1 MKFSNL
7 LLILILI
14 SSTVSGQNNSIE
26 PSELDSLYVQAL
38 NSRIDVILGSGWNYV
53 ELNEYGKRIKNLDV
67 SYRYKFLTN
76 KELVDLSIQ
85 KKKTINVYR
94 VLHKIISKD
103 TIDINFGI
111 VNVTAK
117 RGIFF
122 SRGIKFKKAEFSL
135 SCGGTNG
142 YQPDIRFV
150 FNEKKKSWEILNNR
164 YVTTS
169 E

>member
-1 MKFSNL
+1 MKLFNFL
-7 LLILILI
+7 LFLILAN
-14 SSTVSGQNNSIE
+14 SSINGQNESIQPADLE
-26 PSELDSLYVQAL
+26 GLYTRAL
-38 NSRIDVILGSGWNYV
+38 NSRVDLILAGGWNYV
-53 ELNEYGKRIKNLDV
+53 ELNEYGKRIKDLDV
-67 SYRYKFLTN
+67 SDRYKFLTN
-76 KELVDLSIQ
+76 KELIDLSIR

-94 VLHKIISKD
+94 VLHKSIAKD

-122 SRGIKFKKAEFSL
+122 SRGIKLKKAKFNL

-150 FNEKKKSWEILNNR
+150 FNDEKKIWEIVYNR
-164 YVTTS
+164 YISTS